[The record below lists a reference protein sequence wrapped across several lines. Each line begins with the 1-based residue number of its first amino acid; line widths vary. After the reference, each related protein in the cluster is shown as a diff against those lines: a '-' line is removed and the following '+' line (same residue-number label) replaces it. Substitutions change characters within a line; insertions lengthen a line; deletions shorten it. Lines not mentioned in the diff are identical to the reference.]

1 MLRLLVGKARTG
13 KTATMIKEI
22 AAAVEKRQGGRLVIV
37 PEQYSHEAE
46 RELCA
51 ACGDSMSLYAEVF
64 SFTGLARRVMSICG
78 GGAAKYMDKGGRL
91 LCMALAA
98 DRVRTQL
105 RVYGSSCRKAETQE
119 MLLAALDELKT
130 ACITPDMLIGAA
142 EQIGGSLGDKLNDMA
157 LISEAYDAAVSGS
170 AADPVDRLSAVVQ
183 SVYDA
188 HLGAG
193 KTIYVDGFIDFTR
206 QEQQLLEALLITGAE
221 LTVCMTIDSLD
232 GVNEV
237 YELSRRAC
245 RKLLAMAKERGID
258 CAIETAEKEQTGP
271 LGYFADN
278 MFNYG
283 AEEYPDAAPIT
294 LHTAESIGAE
304 CEFAAARALE
314 LARERGCRWRDI
326 AVAVR
331 GFEDY
336 REALENAF
344 LLYGVPLYTA
354 RRSEIMAKPLP
365 ALIAGAYEIVQ
376 NGWDTDELISYMGT
390 GLTGLSLDECDE
402 LSNYIFMW
410 QLRSG
415 AWLRESDWRQHP
427 DGYGGEYDEETEQR
441 LQRINALRRRI
452 AEPLIALQQRS
463 NQARTAHE
471 QAVALSRFLEELELP
486 QRLTE
491 RAQELDESG
500 REELSQEYRQLWGI
514 IINAL
519 EQSAAILGDMEMS
532 GAEYAKLFMLSLS
545 KYDVGTIPVS
555 LDRVSAGDFDRMRRR
570 SIKQLIVLGCSDER
584 LPMAQ
589 ENAGVFSDDE
599 RERLAGEGIE
609 LGAGSGELWRE
620 FSLIYNCLSL
630 PSQGLDLCMSQS
642 GGDGGALRPAS
653 VYNRAAE
660 MFRLDPQ
667 PVDIDDCRLSAPAP
681 AISLAANAFHGGSG
695 AAAAAAEYFRLN
707 DAQRYSRLKAAAQMS
722 RGRLPPAAVEALYGK
737 KPRMSA
743 SKVDRFSKCR
753 FSYFMQY
760 GLNARPYKPAAFT
773 PPEIGTFIH
782 YVMENTIRRVRELG
796 GFKRVD
802 DAALE
807 ELCQGVI
814 DKYIHEE
821 LFDFGEKSPR
831 FEYLFKRICADAKQ
845 IVAATAAE
853 LRCSDFEPL
862 ELELNFAKAR
872 DIPPIELGGEDGT
885 ITLTGVADR
894 VDGWVHDG
902 KLYLRVVDYKTGKT
916 EFSLNDVYNGMGLQM
931 LLYLFTLEENG
942 AEHYGASEIVP
953 AGVMYTPAR
962 NVLVSMDGEPS
973 EEDVRQAR
981 EKELRRSGLVLDDD
995 TLMEA
1000 WAAGK
1005 DKRYI
1010 PAKFSSN
1017 GSVKP
1022 DSVASLERM
1031 GRISRH
1037 IKDCLGEM
1045 ARQIHGGSIEADPFY
1060 SSQKELECPKCDFY
1074 NACYFSDGENG
1085 EHYRILPK
1093 LNDKQVWEM
1102 LEEVKDNG

>member
-1 MLRLLVGKARTG
+1 MLRLLIGKARTG

-22 AAAVEKRQGGRLVIV
+22 AAAVEEKQGGRIVIV

-64 SFTGLARRVMSICG
+64 SFTGLARRVMSTCG

-98 DRVRTQL
+98 DRVRTKL
-105 RVYGSSCRKAETQE
+105 RVYSSSCRKAETQE
-119 MLLAALDELKT
+119 LLLSALDELKT
-130 ACITPDMLIGAA
+130 ACITPDMLLAAA
-142 EQIGGSLGDKLNDMA
+142 ERVGGSLGDKLNDMA
-157 LISEAYDAAVSGS
+157 LISEAYDAAVSNS
-170 AADPVDRLSAVVQ
+170 AADPVDRLSAVTK
-183 SVYDA
+183 SIYDA
-188 HLGAG
+188 RIGAG
-193 KTIYVDGFIDFTR
+193 KRIYVDGFIDFTR
-206 QEQQLLEALLITGAE
+206 QEQLLLEALLLTGAE

-232 GVNEV
+232 GINEV

-245 RKLLAMAKERGID
+245 RKLIAAAKERGIEYR
-258 CAIETAEKEQTGP
+258 IETAAGRQSGA

-283 AEEYPDAAPIT
+283 AAAFLGHAPIT
-294 LHTAESIGAE
+294 LRTVESIGAE

-314 LARERGCRWRDI
+314 LVREQGCRWRDI

-344 LLYGVPLYTA
+344 RLYGVPLYTA
-354 RRSEIMAKPLP
+354 RRSEIMAKPLT
-365 ALIAGAYEIVQ
+365 ALISGAYEIIQ
-376 NGWDTDELISYMGT
+376 NGWEPDELISYMGT

-402 LSNYIFMW
+402 LSSYIFMW

-415 AWLRESDWRQHP
+415 AWLREGDWRQHP
-427 DGYGGEYDEETEQR
+427 DGYGGDYDGQTEER
-441 LQRINALRRRI
+441 LQRINTLRRRI
-452 AEPLIALQQRS
+452 AAPLIGLQRRS
-463 NQARTAHE
+463 AQAQTAHA

-491 RAQELDESG
+491 RAQELEESG

-514 IINAL
+514 IVTAL
-519 EQSAAILGDMEMS
+519 EQSAAILGDMEMD
-532 GAEYAKLFMLSLS
+532 GAEYSKLFMLSLS

-570 SIKQLIVLGCSDER
+570 SIKHLIVLGCSDER
-584 LPMAQ
+584 LPMTQ

-630 PSQGLDLCMSQS
+630 PAEGLDLCMGQTD
-642 GGDGGALRPAS
+642 GDGELLRPAS

-660 MFRLDPQ
+660 IFSLCPE

-695 AAAAAAEYFRLN
+695 AAAAAAEYFRREN
-707 DAQRYSRLKAAAQMS
+707 TQRYSRLEAAAEMN
-722 RGRLPPAAVEALYGK
+722 RGRLSPATVEALYGA

-743 SKVDRFSKCR
+743 SRIDRFLSCR
-753 FSYFMQY
+753 FSYFCQY
-760 GLNARPYKPAAFT
+760 ALKAKPYKPAAFT

-782 YVMENTIRRVRELG
+782 YVMENTVRRVKELG

-802 DAALE
+802 DE
-807 ELCQGVI
+807 TVGEICQSFI
-814 DKYIHEE
+814 EKYIHEE
-821 LFDFGEKSPR
+821 LFDFGEKSQR
-831 FEYLFKRICADAKQ
+831 FVYLFKRICEDAKQ
-845 IVAATAAE
+845 IVADTAAE
-853 LRCSDFEPL
+853 LRRSDFEPL
-862 ELELNFAKAR
+862 ELELDFSKAR
-872 DIPPIELGGEDGT
+872 DIAPMELGGEGGA
-885 ITLTGVADR
+885 ISLTGIADR

-902 KLYLRVVDYKTGKT
+902 KLFLRVVDYKTGSKA
-916 EFSLNDVYNGMGLQM
+916 FSLSDVWYGMGLQM

-942 AEHYGASEIVP
+942 AEHYGAREVVP
-953 AGVMYTPAR
+953 AGVMYIPAR
-962 NVLVSMDGEPS
+962 KVIVSMDSEPS
-973 EEDVRQAR
+973 EEDVQ
-981 EKELRRSGLVLDDD
+981 KERDKSLHRSGLMLNDEA
-995 TLMEA
+995 LMEA

-1010 PAKFSSN
+1010 PARFSAG
-1017 GSVKP
+1017 GSVSP

-1031 GRISRH
+1031 GRLSQH
-1037 IKDCLGEM
+1037 IKDCLGQM
-1045 ARQIHGGSIEADPFY
+1045 ARQIHGGSIAADPFY
-1060 SSQKELECPKCDFY
+1060 GSQKETACLRCDY
-1074 NACYFSDGENG
+1074 YEACYFSDGENG

-1093 LNDKQVWEM
+1093 LQDKQVWEL

>member
-22 AAAVEKRQGGRLVIV
+22 AAAVEAEQGGRIVIV

-51 ACGDSMSLYAEVF
+51 ACGDRLSLFAEVF
-64 SFTGLARRVMSICG
+64 SFTGLARRVMTICG
-78 GGAAKYMDKGGRL
+78 GGAAKYIDKGGRL

-98 DRVRTQL
+98 ERVRPNL

-119 MLLAALDELKT
+119 MLLSALDELKT
-130 ACITPDMLIGAA
+130 ACITPDMLITAA
-142 EQIGGSLGDKLNDMA
+142 AQIGGSLGDKLNDMA
-157 LISEAYDAAVSGS
+157 LISEGYDAAVSNS
-170 AADPVDRLSAVVQ
+170 AADPMDRLTAVTG
-183 SVYDA
+183 SIYDA
-188 HLGAG
+188 QIGAG
-193 KTIYVDGFIDFTR
+193 KKIYVDGFIDFTR
-206 QEQQLLEALLITGAE
+206 QEQQMLEALLLTGAE

-232 GVNEV
+232 GANEV

-245 RKLLAMAKERGID
+245 RKLIAAAKERGVEYM
-258 CAIETAEKEQTGP
+258 IETADKRQTGA

-283 AEEYPDAAPIT
+283 AEAYPDPAPIT
-294 LHTAESIGAE
+294 LRTAEGIGAE

-314 LARERGCRWRDI
+314 LVRERGCRWRDI
-326 AVAVR
+326 AVAAR

-344 LLYGVPLYTA
+344 RLYGVPLYTA
-354 RRSEIMAKPLP
+354 RRSEIMAKPLT
-365 ALIAGAYEIVQ
+365 ALISGAYEIVQ
-376 NGWDTDELISYMGT
+376 NGWEPDELISYMGT

-410 QLRSG
+410 QLRGG

-427 DGYGGEYDEETEQR
+427 DGYGGDYDEQTEER

-452 AEPLIALQQRS
+452 AAPLIGLQRRS
-463 NQARTAHE
+463 AQAETAHE
-471 QAVALSRFLEELELP
+471 QAVALAQFLEELELP

-491 RAQELDESG
+491 RAQELEQSG
-500 REELSQEYRQLWGI
+500 REALSQEYRQLWGVI
-514 IINAL
+514 VTAL
-519 EQSAAILGDMEMS
+519 EQSAAILGDVEMN

-570 SIKQLIVLGCSDER
+570 SIKHLIVLGCSDER
-584 LPMAQ
+584 LPMTQ

-609 LGAGSGELWRE
+609 LGAGAGELWRE

-630 PSQGLDLCMSQS
+630 PSEGLDLCMSQA
-642 GGDGGALRPAS
+642 GTDGDALRPAS

-660 MFRLDPQ
+660 MFGLIPQ

-695 AAAAAAEYFRLN
+695 AAAAAAEYFRREN
-707 DAQRYSRLKAAAQMS
+707 SERYSRLAAAAEMN
-722 RGRLPPAAVEALYGK
+722 RGRLSPAAVEALYGA

-743 SKVDRFSKCR
+743 SRIDKFSSCR
-753 FSYFMQY
+753 FSYFCQY
-760 GLNARPYKPAAFT
+760 GLKAKPYKPATFT

-782 YVMENTIRRVRELG
+782 YVMEHSVRRVRELG

-802 DAALE
+802 DTALDTI
-807 ELCQGVI
+807 CQSVI

-821 LFDFGEKSPR
+821 MFDFGEKSQR
-831 FEYLFKRICADAKQ
+831 FVYLFKRICADAKQ
-845 IVAATAAE
+845 IVADTAVE
-853 LRCSDFEPL
+853 LRRSDFEPL
-862 ELELNFAKAR
+862 ELELDFSKAR
-872 DIPPIELGGEDGT
+872 DISPMELGGEDGA
-885 ITLTGVADR
+885 ISLTGVADR

-902 KLYLRVVDYKTGKT
+902 KLYLRVVDYKTGSKA
-916 EFSLNDVYNGMGLQM
+916 FSLSDVWYGMGLQM

-942 AEHYGASEIVP
+942 AEHYGVKEIVP

-962 NVLVSMDGEPS
+962 KVIVSMDGEPD
-973 EEDVRQAR
+973 EEDVQ
-981 EKELRRSGLVLDDD
+981 KERDKSLRRSGLMLDDEA
-995 TLMEA
+995 LMEA
-1000 WAAGK
+1000 WATGK

-1010 PAKFSSN
+1010 PVRFSRA
-1017 GSVKP
+1017 GVVAP

-1031 GRISRH
+1031 GRLSRH
-1037 IKDCLGEM
+1037 IKDCLGQM
-1045 ARQIHGGSIEADPFY
+1045 ARQIHGGSIAADPFY
-1060 SSQKELECPKCDFY
+1060 SSQKETACLRCDY
-1074 NACYFSDGENG
+1074 YEACYFSDGENG
-1085 EHYRILPK
+1085 EHYRILPN
-1093 LNDKQVWEM
+1093 LPDKQVWEL